1 MGLGMGEISTNT
13 FGNMAHPSGHLGNEK
28 FSNQLIE
35 LSGDSIE
42 KLEWTVLDLKLEKA
56 RYAHSAFYIPNETY
70 LALNK

>member
-1 MGLGMGEISTNT
+1 MVTSPTGRGVIIS
-13 FGNMAHPSGHLGNEK
+13 GGHLGNEN

-56 RYAHSAFYIPNETY
+56 RYAHSSFYIPNETY